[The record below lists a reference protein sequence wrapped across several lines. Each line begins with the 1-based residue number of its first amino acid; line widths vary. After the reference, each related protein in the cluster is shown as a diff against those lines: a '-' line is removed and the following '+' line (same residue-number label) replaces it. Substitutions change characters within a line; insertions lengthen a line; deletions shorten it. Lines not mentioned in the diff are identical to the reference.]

1 MAATGAV
8 ASVRDI
14 RLDGRVAI
22 VTGAARGLG
31 KAMAEGLARAGASVV
46 FADVDGAALAGA
58 TAALEGQPGCGP
70 VAAIACDITMPA
82 DGERAI
88 ATTVEKFGAL
98 HVLVNNAG
106 KGPIHLERSPHTKS
120 LKFWEADPDVWR
132 DIIVTNVNGTFL
144 MARCAA
150 PHLIRAGS
158 GRIVNITTSLPTM
171 QRRANSPYGVSKA
184 AIEAET
190 LIWAKDLEGT
200 GVTVNSLIPGGAAD
214 TDFVHAAARVALRA
228 EGRTLL
234 PPAVM
239 VAPIVWLASTL
250 SDGITGARF
259 VGKLWDK
266 DLPPNE
272 AAAKARE
279 AAVLREPPSGAR

>member
-1 MAATGAV
+1 MADAG
-8 ASVRDI
+8 I

-31 KAMAEGLARAGASVV
+31 RAMAEGLARAGASVA
-46 FADVDGAALAGA
+46 FADVDAAALADA
-58 TAALEGQPGCGP
+58 IAAVEGQPGCGA
-70 VAAIACDITMPA
+70 VTGIACDITAPA
-82 DGERAI
+82 DCERAV
-88 ATTVEKFGAL
+88 AATVEKFGTL

-106 KGPIHLERSPHTKS
+106 KGPLHLERSPKTKS

-132 DIIVTNVNGTFL
+132 EIIVTNVNGTFL
-144 MARCAA
+144 MARSAA
-150 PHLIRAGS
+150 PELIRSGC
-158 GRIVNITTSLPTM
+158 GRIVNVTTSLPTM

-214 TDFVHAAARVALRA
+214 TDFVHAAARVSLRA
-228 EGRTLL
+228 EGRALL

-239 VAPIVWLASTL
+239 VAPIVWLASVQ
-250 SDGITGARF
+250 SSGVTGARF
-259 VGKLWDK
+259 VGKLWDNA
-266 DLPPNE
+266 LPPE
-272 AAAKARE
+272 QAAGRARE
-279 AAVLREPPSGAR
+279 PAVLREPPEGAR

>member
-1 MAATGAV
+1 MSDTN
-8 ASVRDI
+8 I

-22 VTGAARGLG
+22 ITGAARGLG
-31 KAMAEGLARAGASVV
+31 KAMAEGLARAGASVA
-46 FADVDGAALAGA
+46 FADKDDAALADA
-58 TAALEGQPGCGP
+58 IAVVEGQPGCGP
-70 VAAIACDITMPA
+70 VMGIACDITAPA
-82 DGERAI
+82 DCERAI
-88 ATTVEKFGAL
+88 AATVEKFGAL

-106 KGPIHLERSPHTKS
+106 MGPIHLERSPKTKS

-132 DIIVTNVNGTFL
+132 EIIVTNVNGTFL
-144 MARCAA
+144 MARSAA
-150 PHLIRAGS
+150 PVLIRSGS
-158 GRIVNITTSLPTM
+158 GRIVNVTTSLPTM

-214 TDFVHAAARVALRA
+214 TDFVHAAARVSLRA

-234 PPAVM
+234 PPSVM

-250 SDGITGARF
+250 SSGVTGARF
-259 VGKLWDK
+259 VGKLWD
-266 DLPPNE
+266 DALPPE
-272 AAAKARE
+272 QAAGKARE
-279 AAVLREPPSGAR
+279 PAVLREPPEGAR

>member
-1 MAATGAV
+1 V
-8 ASVRDI
+8 PQHI

-31 KAMAEGLARAGASVV
+31 RAMAEGLARAGASVV
-46 FADVDGAALAGA
+46 FTDIDGTALDAAI
-58 TAALEGQPGCGP
+58 AAVSRQSGCGP
-70 VAAIACDITMPA
+70 VTGIACDITVQA
-82 DGERAI
+82 DCERLVT
-88 ATTVEKFGAL
+88 ATVDKFGEL
-98 HVLVNNAG
+98 DVLINNAG
-106 KGPIHLERSPHTKS
+106 KGPLHLERSPRTTS

-144 MARCAA
+144 MARTAA
-150 PHLIRAGS
+150 PHLIRSGA

-214 TDFVHAAARVALRA
+214 TDFVHAAARAALRA
-228 EGRTLL
+228 EGRELL
-234 PPAVM
+234 SPSVM
-239 VAPIVWLASTL
+239 VAPVVWLASTL

-259 VGKLWDK
+259 VGKLWDAS
-266 DLPPNE
+266 LPPDE
-272 AAAKARE
+272 AAPKARE
-279 AAVLREPPSGAR
+279 AAVLLEPPPGMR